1 MEITVDRNTVYGILV
16 FLALLSF
23 LGLGT
28 LGKPYTPVTTAGDT
42 RLLPWDDWQVL
53 KAERQYTSERTVLR
67 SDADA
72 LASLLNQAPD
82 PVVAQLLEERISRH
96 TSNGQAALLTAG
108 TALLQAAKDA
118 ASWTSGGLD
127 RATAVASL
135 QTATDLLK

>member
-1 MEITVDRNTVYGILV
+1 LT
-16 FLALLSF
+16 
-23 LGLGT
+23 
-28 LGKPYTPVTTAGDT
+28 
-42 RLLPWDDWQVL
+42 WDDWQVL

-96 TSNGQAALLTAG
+96 TSNGQAALLTAR

-127 RATAVASL
+127 RDTAVASL